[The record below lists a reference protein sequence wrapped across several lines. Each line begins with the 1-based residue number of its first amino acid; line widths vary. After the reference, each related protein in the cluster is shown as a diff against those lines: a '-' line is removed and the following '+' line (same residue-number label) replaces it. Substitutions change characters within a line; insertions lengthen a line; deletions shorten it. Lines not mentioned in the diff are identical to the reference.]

1 MRTRLIALA
10 GALALA
16 LAACGGADDT
26 PEEPTADAD
35 AAGDDQ
41 DAAEGDGEDAAGDV
55 PDGPTITVTSF
66 NFAESEILANLYGQ
80 ALETAGYPVEY
91 QLNVGN
97 RELLLPELQSGEL
110 DLLPEYVGAALSS
123 GFGID
128 PTSDLDESMAL
139 LEEAFAETGVTV
151 LEPTPGENRDVFVV
165 TQAFSDENGVT
176 SISDLADAGE
186 LTLSGPP
193 ECEDREL
200 CYLGLTE
207 TYGLDNVAFESSAE
221 GAVRIS
227 SLDAGDV
234 EIITLFSTQPVIAER
249 GFVSLEDDMAI
260 TPVQNIVPAVS
271 DEVVEAYGQDMADLL
286 NSISELLTTEVL
298 IELNGQVELEA
309 RNADDVAADF
319 LAENGLG

>member
-26 PEEPTADAD
+26 PDEPTAGADAD
-35 AAGDDQ
+35 GGAEDVGDD
-41 DAAEGDGEDAAGDV
+41 AAADV

-80 ALETAGYPVEY
+80 ALEAAGYPVEY

-128 PTSDLDESMAL
+128 PTSDLDESLAL

-151 LEPTPGENRDVFVV
+151 LEPTPGEDKDVFVV
-165 TQAFSDENGVT
+165 TRAFAEDNGVT
-176 SISDLADAGE
+176 TISDLAGVGDI
-186 LTLSGPP
+186 TLAGPP
-193 ECEDREL
+193 ECEEREL

-207 TYGLDNVAFESSAE
+207 TYGLDNVAFEAIAE

-234 EIITLFSTQPVIAER
+234 EVITLFSTQPVINER
-249 GFVSLEDDMAI
+249 GFVSLEDDMGI
-260 TPVQNIVPAVS
+260 TPVQNVVPAVS
-271 DEVVEAYGQDMADLL
+271 DEVAEAYGQDMVDVL
-286 NSISELLTTEVL
+286 NSVSELITTEVL
-298 IELNGQVELEA
+298 LELNGQVELEA

-319 LAENGLG
+319 LAENGLA